1 MVNSWEL
8 DKVYRCLAD
17 ETRRDILL
25 RLAIAK
31 STLTVGELS
40 RSYVPGKMSK
50 PAISKHLRVLEEAG
64 LINRKMMGR
73 ICDVSLNPKP
83 LFKAEEGIEGIRK
96 FWERKL

>member
-25 RLAIAK
+25 RLALAK
-31 STLTVGELS
+31 SSLTVSQIEKP
-40 RSYVPGKMSK
+40 YVPGKMSK

-64 LINRKMMGR
+64 LINRRMRGR
-73 ICDVSLNPKP
+73 SCDVTFNDEP
-83 LFKAEEGIEGIRK
+83 LYIAGGVIERFKR
-96 FWERKL
+96 FLYR